1 MLIYCVCQAGVGSMG
16 VTQAYHFTLAG
27 MDAVMD
33 CNSDFRRIWGLK
45 SMFWK
50 RFVSN
55 FGKFQCTFFYLIK
68 NMTAWLSTLFNG
80 MAQLSQLLEDFI
92 CKESRRMQVKNM
104 HHVQCHNRSLIE
116 VHLFLYIL
124 QRKGVVLYWCLFWQF
139 VGGSV
144 IFDYLTTLF
153 W

>member
-50 RFVSN
+50 RFVSK
-55 FGKFQCTFFYLIK
+55 FGKFHCTFFHLIK
-68 NMTAWLSTLFNG
+68 IWQLCQHCF
-80 MAQLSQLLEDFI
+80 MACQLWKDFI